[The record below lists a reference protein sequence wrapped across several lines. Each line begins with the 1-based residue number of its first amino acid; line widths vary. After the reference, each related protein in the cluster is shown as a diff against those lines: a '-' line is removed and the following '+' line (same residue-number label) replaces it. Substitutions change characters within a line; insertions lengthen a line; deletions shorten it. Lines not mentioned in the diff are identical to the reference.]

1 MSKKIEWEQFF
12 VWNKKKFK
20 LKSKLCFLP
29 SITYFPYLKNNI
41 AQFHISQCTV
51 YKCHHPLRGRGDLP
65 KGDVTQKA
73 YLVKWV
79 KREREGSK
87 FQKMGDIIYG
97 WTL

>member
-41 AQFHISQCTV
+41 AQFHISRKVPSINDIT
-51 YKCHHPLRGRGDLP
+51 HLGGRGIC
-65 KGDVTQKA
+65 QKVM
-73 YLVKWV
+73 LLHKL
-79 KREREGSK
+79 
-87 FQKMGDIIYG
+87 I
-97 WTL
+97 

>member
-41 AQFHISQCTV
+41 AQFHIS
-51 YKCHHPLRGRGDLP
+51 
-65 KGDVTQKA
+65 A
-73 YLVKWV
+73 
-79 KREREGSK
+79 K
-87 FQKMGDIIYG
+87 FHNPGFSQAHQSPDIH
-97 WTL
+97 TC

>member
-41 AQFHISQCTV
+41 AQFHISTIIHLLFGYQQELLNSL
-51 YKCHHPLRGRGDLP
+51 K
-65 KGDVTQKA
+65 K
-73 YLVKWV
+73 
-79 KREREGSK
+79 ERI
-87 FQKMGDIIYG
+87 DIV
-97 WTL
+97 